1 MSLKATNINYSPGQR
16 ITVRGEDFMISNV
29 LPLDDGQFVIEARGL
44 SELVKDQYYD
54 FDTNLDKD
62 IHVIDPKAVH
72 FTPDTSTGYLL
83 SRLYIEE
90 NIRNNPLW
98 TDKITVATKGAFD
111 VAQYQLQPTVKALK
125 LPRPRL
131 LIADG
136 VGLGKTIEVGIFLAE
151 MIKRGRG
158 KRILVVAL
166 KSILSQFQEEL
177 WNRFDIPF
185 IRLDSIGVDRI
196 KSRIP
201 ANKNPFEYYDK
212 TIISIDTLKNNS
224 KFRHYI
230 EETQWDIIVID
241 ECHTVSNANS
251 QRGDLAQMLA
261 QHCESMILTSATPH
275 NGNKESF
282 ANIIRMLEPTA
293 IPRDGNYTKTDVE
306 PYYVRRFKNDIKDA
320 SVRINFQDRQIIPEE
335 VSLSP
340 KEEEFLKLQQNY
352 KFRKE
357 KEEGKEGTDTLFSLT
372 LFKAFLSSPSAALET
387 LNNRIQKPTQV
398 LPNGRDVDHQ
408 QGLKDVDGDVIKMQ
422 QILQE
427 ILNNHIDSKYDHFKE
442 RLNGLGWSG
451 KQKDDRYV
459 VFTERRATMKY
470 LKDRLIKDY
479 GIKDDGTISLF
490 DGSLS
495 DVEQQQMIEDFG
507 KGDSRIRLL
516 ICSDAGSQG
525 VNLHYHCNRMFN
537 YDLPWSLIT
546 LEQRNGRID
555 RYGQT
560 KTPYIHYMIAHSENK
575 DVSDDLRIL
584 KKLWDKENVV
594 YHSLGDAGSVMEVY
608 DANTE
613 QIIVQQ
619 AILNKDYNF
628 LDKDHI
634 EKVAKKKKKK
644 SLSDILNASAN
655 TKAIEEPDCIEPEV
669 SLFHTDADFYAELF
683 EFLKTEGKIRDTD
696 VNVEDDGKYLEIL
709 DTKQLDHALRGVPN
723 EAKPGQDE
731 YFKLTTDKNLVMKAI
746 AETRN
751 KTEKKEQNKWTKFQI
766 LYELHP
772 VIRYFFNLLDSCID
786 KDDAP
791 AAKLDNLPKDTAWYV
806 FHGSKANGLG
816 QQVISEI
823 FVVGVDTDGLPAAK
837 PMSIADFID
846 KYLKQHL
853 YYRQMTDDEL
863 QQLQVLL
870 GPAVDLAVTNYM
882 DRKQIEMQSIMQAR
896 KDQNLKKLRQ
906 WKIAGEKQLDLFD
919 TDDSPIYNLQKGRR
933 EKKLREIRTIH
944 DKSSKYVS
952 DMNTLKGEPFIRPLA
967 VFFNF

>member
-1 MSLKATNINYSPGQR
+1 MTPKANYSPGQR

-29 LPLDDGQFVIEARGL
+29 MPIDNGQMVIEARGL

-54 FDTNLDKD
+54 FDTTLEKD
-62 IHVIDPKAVH
+62 IHVIDPKQVH
-72 FTPDTSTGYLL
+72 FVADTSTGYLL
-83 SRLYIEE
+83 TRLYVEE

-177 WNRFDIPF
+177 WNRFDIPL

-230 EETQWDIIVID
+230 EETQWDVIVID
-241 ECHTVSNANS
+241 ECHTVSNASS

-293 IPRDGNYTKTDVE
+293 IPRDGNYTKADVE

-320 SVRINFQDRQIIPEE
+320 AIRSNFQDRQIISEE
-335 VSLSP
+335 VQLSP
-340 KEEEFLKLQQNY
+340 DEERFLALQQQY
-352 KFRKE
+352 KFRKQQ
-357 KEEGKEGTDTLFSLT
+357 EEGDEGVDTLFSLT
-372 LFKAFLSSPSAALET
+372 LFKAFLSSPLAAQESLT
-387 LNNRIQKPTQV
+387 NRVQSMQERNMPI
-398 LPNGRDVDHQ
+398 DVEIEQ
-408 QGLKDVDGDVIKMQ
+408 MQ
-422 QILQE
+422 QLLQE
-427 ILNNHIDSKYDHFKE
+427 ILDHYVDSKYDAFRQ
-442 RLNGLGWSG
+442 RLQCLGWGG
-451 KQKDDRYV
+451 KPKDDRYV
-459 VFTERRATMKY
+459 VFTERRATMQY
-470 LKDRLIKDY
+470 LKQRLMADF
-479 GIKDDGTISLF
+479 GIIDDGTISLF

-495 DVEQQQMIEDFG
+495 DVEQQAMIEDFG
-507 KGDSRIRLL
+507 KGDSSIRLL

-560 KTPYIHYMIAHSENK
+560 KTPYIHYMIAHSQNPQ
-575 DVSDDLRIL
+575 VSDDLRIL
-584 KKLWDKENVV
+584 KKLWDKEDEV
-594 YHSLGDAGSVMEVY
+594 YKSLGDAGSIMEVY

-613 QIIVQQ
+613 QVIVQQ
-619 AILNKDYNF
+619 AILNKDNDF
-628 LDKDHI
+628 LQSDHI

-644 SLSDILNASAN
+644 SLSDIIGASAK
-655 TKAIEEPDCIEPEV
+655 TAAVEQPDCIAPET
-669 SLFHTDADFYAELF
+669 SLFKTDADFYAELF
-683 EFLKTEGKIRDTD
+683 DYLKTSGKIRDTD
-696 VNVEDDGKYLEIL
+696 VEIMDGGRYLEIL
-709 DTKQLDHALRGVPN
+709 ETPQLAHALRGVPA
-723 EAKPGQDE
+723 EAKPGKGE
-731 YFKLTTDKNLVMKAI
+731 YFKLTTDKTIVQKAI

-751 KTEKKEQNKWTKFQI
+751 QTEKQERNKWTKFQV

-772 VIRYFFNLLDSCID
+772 VIRYFFDLLDGCID
-786 KDDAP
+786 KDVSP
-791 AAKLDNLPKDTAWYV
+791 AAKLDSLPKDTAWYV

-823 FVVGVDTDGLPAAK
+823 FVVAVNTYGLSACK
-837 PMSIADFID
+837 PMTIADFTA
-846 KYLKQHL
+846 KYLQTDLYYHQMSDHELQLLQHL
-853 YYRQMTDDEL
+853 LD
-863 QQLQVLL
+863 
-870 GPAVDLAVTNYM
+870 PAVNIAVINYM
-882 DRKQIEMQSIMQAR
+882 DRKQTEMESILQAK
-896 KDQNLKKLRQ
+896 KDQNLEKLRQ
-906 WKIAGEKQLDLFD
+906 WKAKGEQMLDLFD

-933 EKKLREIRTIH
+933 ERKLREIRTIH

-967 VFFNF
+967 VFFNI

>member
-1 MSLKATNINYSPGQR
+1 MSLKTANINYSPGQR

-29 LPLDDGQFVIEARGL
+29 LPLDNGEAVIEARGL

-54 FDTNLDKD
+54 FDTTLDKD
-62 IHVIDPKAVH
+62 IHVIDPKTVH

-177 WNRFDIPF
+177 WNRFDIPL

-241 ECHTVSNANS
+241 ECHTVSNASS

-293 IPRDGNYTKTDVE
+293 IPRDGNYTKADVE
-306 PYYVRRFKNDIKDA
+306 PYYVRRFKNDIKDS
-320 SVRINFQDRQIIPEE
+320 SVRKNFQDRQIIPEE
-335 VSLSP
+335 VRLAP
-340 KEEEFLKLQQNY
+340 EEETFLELQQNY
-352 KFRKE
+352 KFRKQ
-357 KEEGKEGTDTLFSLT
+357 KEEGDDGTDTLFSLT
-372 LFKAFLSSPSAALET
+372 LFKAFLSSPTAALET
-387 LNNRIQKPTQV
+387 LNNRIALMKEHSNDIDSDIEEMRSQ
-398 LPNGRDVDHQ
+398 LEN
-408 QGLKDVDGDVIKMQ
+408 I
-422 QILQE
+422 I
-427 ILNNHIDSKYDHFKE
+427 NSHIDSKYDHFKE
-442 RLNGLGWSG
+442 RLQSLQWSG
-451 KQKDDRYV
+451 KQKDNRFV

-470 LKDRLIKDY
+470 LKERICTDF
-479 GIKDDGTISLF
+479 GIKDDGTVSLF

-495 DVEQQQMIEDFG
+495 DVDQQQMIEDFG
-507 KGDSRIRLL
+507 KGDSHIRLL

-560 KTPYIHYMIAHSENK
+560 KTPYIHYMISHSENK
-575 DVSDDLRIL
+575 NVSDDLRIL
-584 KKLWDKENVV
+584 RKLWEKEEEV
-594 YHSLGDAGSVMEVY
+594 YKSLGDAGSVMEVY

-613 QIIVQQ
+613 QVIVSK
-619 AILNKDYNF
+619 AILSKDKDF

-634 EKVAKKKKKK
+634 EKAVPKKKKK
-644 SLSDILNASAN
+644 SLSDIIGASAN
-655 TKAIEEPDCIEPEV
+655 TKAIEEPDCIEPQV
-669 SLFHTDADFYAELF
+669 SMFKTDADFYAELF
-683 EFLKTEGKIRDTD
+683 EYLKTTGKIHDTD
-696 VNVEDDGKYLEIL
+696 VNIEDGGKYLEIL
-709 DTKQLDHALRGVPN
+709 DTPQLDHALRGVPT
-723 EAKPGQDE
+723 EAKPGQGE
-731 YFKLTTDKNLVMKAI
+731 YFRLTTDKETVKKAI

-791 AAKLDNLPKDTAWYV
+791 AAKLDNLPEGTAWFV

-823 FVVGVDTDGLPAAK
+823 FVVGVDTDGLPVAK
-837 PMSIADFID
+837 PMPIKDFIA
-846 KYLKQHL
+846 KYLAQQL
-853 YYRQMTDDEL
+853 YYRQMTDEEL
-863 QQLQVLL
+863 HQLEDLL
-870 GPAVDLAVTNYM
+870 SPAVDNAVSNYM
-882 DRKQIEMQSIMQAR
+882 ERKQIEMESVMRAR
-896 KDQNLKKLRQ
+896 KDQNLEKLRQ
-906 WKIAGEKQLDLFD
+906 WKLAGERQLDLFD
-919 TDDSPIYNLQKGRR
+919 TDDSPIYNMQKGRR
-933 EKKLREIRTIH
+933 ERNLREIRTIH
-944 DKSSKYVS
+944 DKTSKYVS
-952 DMNTLKGEPFIRPLA
+952 DMNTLRGEPFIRPLA